1 MNADSNYT
9 GRKFSFLITCV
20 LIGDIAILG
29 VLFTLLSAY
38 FDYRSDTIPAH
49 QIMIVCAICYLLCT
63 SHNGVL
69 LFRRIVS
76 NYRIAERVI
85 RNIIFYAIL
94 SSVMLYLGR
103 FPMPSLPFQLTLW
116 ALMALFILI
125 YRLTLRSLVT
135 MYRSNH
141 HNVRNVVFVGSYNNA
156 VAMYN
161 EMVNRSFNGYNVIGY
176 FDDQPT
182 TNFPPE
188 CKYLGNVSGVVDYLK
203 SNGTVHEVFCCLPS
217 ARKNDIL
224 PIINHCVGHLVH
236 FYSMPNISNYFKHR
250 MHLNMF
256 GNVPYLSMYR
266 EPLMCT
272 DNRLVKRMFDV
283 FFSLLFLCTLFP
295 FLFLLVAIVTKIT
308 MPGPIFFK
316 QKRSGLNGKE
326 FYCIKFR
333 SMKVNDTADSVQATK
348 DDPRKTRWGNI
359 MRKTNIDEF
368 PQFIN
373 VLLGQMSI
381 VGPRPHMVKQTNDY
395 SRLISDYMVRH
406 YVKPGITGWSQVT
419 GYRGET
425 KRLSQM
431 KGRVDHDI
439 WYIEHWSLALDIY
452 IIYKTVAN
460 IFIGDKNAY

>member
-1 MNADSNYT
+1 MSGGSNT
-9 GRKFSFLITCV
+9 IGGKFSFLITCV
-20 LIGDIAILG
+20 LIGDIVIFVA
-29 VLFTLLSAY
+29 LFTLLSAL
-38 FDYRSDTIPAH
+38 FNYRTDTTVAH
-49 QIMIVCAICYLLCT
+49 QMIIVCAMCYLLCT

-76 NYRIAERVI
+76 NYRIMERVI

-94 SSVMLYLGR
+94 SSVVLYLGC
-103 FPMPSLPFQLTLW
+103 FPMPSLKFQASLWLT
-116 ALMALFILI
+116 MIVFILG

-135 MYRSNH
+135 MYRSTH

-156 VAMYN
+156 VEMYN
-161 EMVNRSFNGYNVIGY
+161 EMMRFPFRGYKVMGY

-182 TNFPPE
+182 GTYPPE
-188 CKYLGNVSGVVDYLK
+188 CKYLGQISTVVDFIK
-203 SNGTVHEVFCCLPS
+203 TNGNVHEVYCCLPS
-217 ARKNDIL
+217 VRKNDIL
-224 PIINHCVGHLVH
+224 PIINHCVGHFVH
-236 FYSMPNISNYFKHR
+236 FYSLPNISNYYKYR

-256 GNVPYLSMYR
+256 GKVPYMSMYR
-266 EPLMCT
+266 EPLMRT

-283 FFSLLFLCTLFP
+283 VLSLTFLCTLFP
-295 FLFLLVAIVTKIT
+295 FIFIVVALITKIT

-333 SMKVNDTADSVQATK
+333 SMKVNDDADTVQASQN
-348 DDPRKTRWGNI
+348 DPRKTRWGNI

-419 GYRGET
+419 GFRGET
-425 KRLSQM
+425 KLLSQM

-439 WYIEHWSLALDIY
+439 WYIEHWSLALDVY

-460 IFIGDKNAY
+460 VIVGDKNAY